1 MEAIFTIF
9 SKQYKFEIRP
19 KNTKDK
25 SNNEQNNSIDIIK
38 NNILYKANLINISK
52 YTNTDKSLI
61 SSLKESCIIR
71 KYNIYEKEFENTKY
85 ILIIME
91 RAKLKDLRKFVERFH
106 RKDRKMFNI
115 INMPFHRNMGDNLMR
130 FFSKQIIR
138 CMELLDRKK
147 LVHFEIKPENFL
159 INNSLKIALSEF
171 KFLTKINKNNNDVFE
186 KPDFIHGY
194 ITPELIKK
202 SKDKKENNITGEMA
216 KKNDYF
222 SLGATLYF
230 MKFGEQRIEYNDNNL
245 GNDTI
250 IDLIQ
255 NDLIYLNSRKS
266 VNVKFINFLNNLIKY
281 KLEDIPSF
289 EKIYRSEW
297 LYENQEEI
305 NNLTNTYRPEEEDKL
320 ILEFMKSDFLVEKK
334 NKSKKKR
341 NFIFEED

>member
-1 MEAIFTIF
+1 MDAIFRIF
-9 SKQYKFEIRP
+9 SKVYKFEIRP
-19 KNTKDK
+19 KNKKDK
-25 SNNEQNNSIDIIK
+25 SDNEQNNSIEIIK
-38 NNILYKANLINISK
+38 NNIIRIANLINISN
-52 YTNTDKSLI
+52 YTSTDKSLI
-61 SSLKESCIIR
+61 SSLKESCIIH
-71 KYNIYEKEFENTKY
+71 KYNIYEKEFENIKY

-91 RAKLKDLRKFVERFH
+91 KAKLKDLRKFVERFH
-106 RKDRKMFNI
+106 QKDKIMFKI
-115 INMPFHRNMGDNLMR
+115 INMPFNQTMGDNLMR

-159 INNSLKIALSEF
+159 INNSLKISLSEF
-171 KFLTKINKNNNDVFE
+171 KFLTKINSNNNDIFE

-202 SKDKKENNITGEMA
+202 PDDKKKNNITTEIA

-230 MKFGEQRIEYNDNNL
+230 MKFGKQSIKYNNKDL
-245 GNDTI
+245 SNDTI
-250 IDLIQ
+250 IDIIQ

-266 VNVKFINFLNNLIKY
+266 LNVKFINFLNNLIKY

-289 EKIYRSEW
+289 EKIYRNEW

-305 NNLTNTYRPEEEDKL
+305 DNLINTYSTEEEDKL

-334 NKSKKKR
+334 KNSKKER